1 MEGRI
6 STFVFCVDFVFIQ
19 VKYPLEKGWF
29 VFEDRVVEKVVACVL
44 VLLSDGEQVLLTYSF

>member
-19 VKYPLEKGWF
+19 VKYPLEEGWF